1 MVSHRQPRTKK
12 SIWLRACFLKP
23 DAFIIS
29 YPGELQESLELLGK
43 GCLRGCANVLIYQL
57 ATLEEEDGRD
67 ITNTKLHSDV
77 VVLLYITLAYY
88 QLAVKLLSKF

>member
-1 MVSHRQPRTKK
+1 MAWTFDTP
-12 SIWLRACFLKP
+12 
-23 DAFIIS
+23 AFIIS
-29 YPGELQESLELLGK
+29 YPGGLQESLELLGE
-43 GCLRGCANVLIYQL
+43 GCLRGSAYKLVYQL

>member
-1 MVSHRQPRTKK
+1 MVNKK
-12 SIWLRACFLKP
+12 SIWLRTCFLKP
-23 DAFIIS
+23 DAFTIS
-29 YPGELQESLELLGK
+29 YPGGLQESLELLGK
-43 GCLRGCANVLIYQL
+43 GCLRGCANILIYQL

-77 VVLLYITLAYY
+77 VIFLYITLAYY

>member
-1 MVSHRQPRTKK
+1 M
-12 SIWLRACFLKP
+12 AEYMDFLTQP

-29 YPGELQESLELLGK
+29 YPGGLQESLELLGE
-43 GCLRGCANVLIYQL
+43 GCLRGSANKLVYQL

-77 VVLLYITLAYY
+77 VVLLLHHTY
-88 QLAVKLLSKF
+88 LLLPCRQTPQQVLIR

>member
-1 MVSHRQPRTKK
+1 MLYHSIRADYRRAWNFSVRVALEAAPTNLSTSWPPLKK
-12 SIWLRACFLKP
+12 
-23 DAFIIS
+23 
-29 YPGELQESLELLGK
+29 
-43 GCLRGCANVLIYQL
+43 
-57 ATLEEEDGRD
+57 DGRD